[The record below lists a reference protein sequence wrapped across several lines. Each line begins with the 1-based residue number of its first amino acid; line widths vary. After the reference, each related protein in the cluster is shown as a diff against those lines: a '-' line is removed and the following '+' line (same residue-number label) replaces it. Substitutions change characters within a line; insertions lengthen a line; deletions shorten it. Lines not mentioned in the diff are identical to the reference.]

1 MRANATISER
11 QKIGVIGRNGAG
23 KSTLFRMIVGAESP
37 DSGTIDIHDIAR
49 LGYLEQHDN
58 HDTNQTVLN
67 FLMSTSGKEPWQCAK
82 IAGKFD
88 LKHSLL
94 AEPLKN
100 LSGGYQMRAK
110 LAALL
115 LKDPNVFLLDE
126 PTNYLD
132 VHTQLLLEQF
142 LQSYTGAF
150 LVISHD
156 REFLRRTCNQTMEIE
171 RGEIFLYPG
180 TVDEYLEYKTEQVI
194 MKEKYN
200 KKIDREQ
207 KHLQAFVDRFRYKES
222 KASQAQSKLKAI
234 GRLKKLDIAG
244 PLASVTI
251 KIPSVEMRKG
261 LACRA
266 EDMAIG
272 YNEKVVARNIHLD
285 IDRGE
290 HAAIVGDNGQGK
302 TTFLK
307 TLAGALPPLAGKFRW
322 GHNTSLAYYAQHVP
336 SQLPMESQVWH
347 HLRLVAPP
355 TVPDEDVLQMAGNFL
370 FTKDALDKKIAVLS
384 GGEKARLCLASL
396 LLSESNTIL
405 LDEPTNHLD
414 FETVE
419 ALALA
424 LVEYPGTVLFIS
436 HNRTFVNSVATSV
449 IEVKNGAVSRYADT
463 YENYIHHLEQM
474 VAAETAPPPEPHN
487 TEQIGTK
494 KNNYE
499 KQKQRNKELRK
510 IEEHI
515 TELERDRNRLLKK
528 QAKNPTDFS
537 HENYRALG
545 EIISTLE
552 GEEKKWL
559 DMQLD

>member
-1 MRANATISER
+1 
-11 QKIGVIGRNGAG
+11 
-23 KSTLFRMIVGAESP
+23 MIVGAETP
-37 DSGTIDIHDIAR
+37 DSGAIDIHDIAR

-58 HDTNQTVLN
+58 YDTNQTVLN

-88 LKHSLL
+88 LKHALL
-94 AEPLKN
+94 AEPLNN

-156 REFLRRTCNQTMEIE
+156 REFLRRTCDQTMEIE
-171 RGEIFLYPG
+171 RGEIVLYPG
-180 TVDEYLEYKTEQVI
+180 TVDEYLEYKAEQII

-207 KHLQAFVDRFRYKES
+207 KYLQAFVDRFRYKAS
-222 KASQAQSKLKAI
+222 KATQAQSKLKAI
-234 GRLKKLDIAG
+234 GRLTKMDIAG

-251 KIPSVEMRKG
+251 QIPSVEMRKG
-261 LACRA
+261 LACRL
-266 EDMAIG
+266 EDVVIG
-272 YNEKVVARNIHLD
+272 YGEKTVAKNIHLD

-290 HAAIVGDNGQGK
+290 HVAIVGDNGQGK
-302 TTFLK
+302 TTLLK
-307 TLAGALPPLAGKFRW
+307 TLAGTLPLLAGKFRW

-336 SQLPMESQVWH
+336 GQLPMERVVWQ

-384 GGEKARLCLASL
+384 GGEKARLCLAGL
-396 LLSESNTIL
+396 LLSKSNTIL

-424 LVEYPGTVLFIS
+424 LEEFSGTVLFIS
-436 HNRTFVNSVATSV
+436 HNRTFVNSVATNV
-449 IEVKNGAVSRYADT
+449 IEVKNGTIRRYADT
-463 YENYIHHLEQM
+463 YENYVRHLEHL
-474 VAAETAPPPEPHN
+474 VTEETQSATAPHN
-487 TEQIGTK
+487 TEQNDLK

-499 KQKQRNKELRK
+499 RIKQRNKELRK
-510 IEEHI
+510 IEERI

-537 HENYRALG
+537 HENYRTLG
-545 EIISTLE
+545 EIMNTLE
-552 GEEKKWL
+552 IEEKKWL
-559 DMQLD
+559 EIQTD